1 MQSEKKVFR
10 FNLENETRELLQN
23 FCKLHAGESREDYK
37 YSWNLWIRTNLELL
51 EKETLRLNE
60 QGYDGDV
67 EEKMFK
73 AAKYYFGKKCKGGYL
88 DRESDR
94 ERVKCNDN
102 KRNYVCVSHELIIA
116 MDEHIKNNVL
126 NNNKKPADGYL
137 HFEKINPL
145 IIAAEI
151 NCLVKLDDTYS
162 KDFIS
167 KKIKKTYKNRYYIN
181 NY

>member
-1 MQSEKKVFR
+1 MLVNQGK
-10 FNLENETRELLQN
+10 
-23 FCKLHAGESREDYK
+23 
-37 YSWNLWIRTNLELL
+37 IRTNLELL

-67 EEKMFK
+67 EEKMLK